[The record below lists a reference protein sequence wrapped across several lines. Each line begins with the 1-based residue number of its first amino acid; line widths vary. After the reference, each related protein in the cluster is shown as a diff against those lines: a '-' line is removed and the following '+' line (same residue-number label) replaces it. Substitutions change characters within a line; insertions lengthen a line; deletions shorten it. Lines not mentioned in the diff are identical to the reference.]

1 MKRRG
6 RLRCKVIDILKLMRP
21 QSVGLML
28 LFVLLPIFV
37 RTKDLMYAVM
47 QVVPLFML
55 LTGEIILNDLKDVEK
70 DKINKPHRPLA
81 AGKISA
87 SEAKVMIG
95 IFLIMAVVSGFG
107 IYKTSLYRMIIFY
120 TVFVM
125 LTLYSLLLKY
135 FASIK
140 WVVTATVTVLCLCFI
155 FTFWGI
161 ELQLLLF
168 MGAAFFYIAG
178 REILMDI
185 RDYEGDKKC
194 QCRTLA
200 VIWGTQQAY
209 CLAVVL
215 IVLSQVIYVGMVCLE
230 DNPVDEILCLLSIIV
245 VSILLFVFKRSKRER
260 QNKVAI
266 LLWLPML
273 LALPSIM

>member
-6 RLRCKVIDILKLMRP
+6 RLCCKVIDILKLMRP

-28 LFVLLPIFV
+28 LFVLLPVFIK
-37 RTKDLMYAVM
+37 TTDLMYAVK

-55 LTGEIILNDLKDVEK
+55 LTGEIILNDLKDIEK

-81 AGKISA
+81 AGKISV

-95 IFLIMAVVSGFG
+95 IFLIMALVSGFG

-125 LTLYSLLLKY
+125 LTLYSLLLNY
-135 FASIK
+135 FAPIK
-140 WVVTATVTVLCLCFI
+140 WVVTAIVTVLCLCFI

-161 ELQLLLF
+161 EMQLLLF
-168 MGAAFFYIAG
+168 MGAAFCYIAG

-200 VIWGTQQAY
+200 VMWGTQKAY
-209 CLAVVL
+209 YLAVVL
-215 IVLSQVIYVGMVCLE
+215 MVLSQVIYVGMVCLG
-230 DNPVDEILCLLSIIV
+230 DNLIDEILCLLSIIV

-273 LALPSIM
+273 LALSSIM